1 MKKTKPCLE
10 ASEEEIGKGARYEA
24 WHPGLIPRIHVIK
37 GKQIADSYKL
47 PSDFY
52 THVMAYIYMVIC
64 SLTRT
69 FRHREKYNF

>member
-1 MKKTKPCLE
+1 MKKTKHCLE
-10 ASEEEIGKGARYEA
+10 ASEEEVGKGACYEA
-24 WHPGLIPRIHVIK
+24 WHPSLIPRIPVIK

-64 SLTRT
+64 PLADT
-69 FRHREKYNF
+69 FRHREK